1 MQGKAKHWFYQRQ
14 WLADK
19 SALEETIQRLNDQV
33 NQLKADME
41 ESAQTKCQEAEAL
54 QDQISFLETEKSQV
68 FRQLSLIAS
77 GR

>member
-1 MQGKAKHWFYQRQ
+1 
-14 WLADK
+14 
-19 SALEETIQRLNDQV
+19 
-33 NQLKADME
+33 ME

-68 FRQLSLIAS
+68 FHQLSLIAS